1 MSKKTDKFR
10 KALNQNKYLINLI
23 IILLGIILSILGI
36 VIPNETAVQILLNI
50 GLAFVSSG
58 IISLLTILVID
69 SKDND
74 ETKELAVWGLEQ
86 IYTTRSEMNSHTALV
101 FPAMKKEYCQ
111 IAFGV
116 KSLRDAYDG
125 LFMDK
130 VKRGL
135 KVKFITVHPNSIF
148 LEEREK
154 IENKQA
160 GEIRKTII
168 DLIQWIEKLK
178 SNTKRPDNI
187 QIKFYDSLP
196 LDFYCKIDDNLYVGP
211 YLYGKESQQT
221 ISYRFSPNGKGFKYY
236 SNYFETLRN
245 SPMTKELNEVK
256 KEIGYNN

>member
-1 MSKKTDKFR
+1 
-10 KALNQNKYLINLI
+10 
-23 IILLGIILSILGI
+23 
-36 VIPNETAVQILLNI
+36 
-50 GLAFVSSG
+50 
-58 IISLLTILVID
+58 
-69 SKDND
+69 
-74 ETKELAVWGLEQ
+74 
-86 IYTTRSEMNSHTALV
+86 MNSHTALV

-211 YLYGKESQQT
+211 YYT
-221 ISYRFSPNGKGFKYY
+221 
-236 SNYFETLRN
+236 
-245 SPMTKELNEVK
+245 VK
-256 KEIGYNN
+256 KVSKPYLIVSPQTAKDSNITQITLKHFGTALWWRSLMR